1 MALSKLTLLRNL
13 FSFTQYIVVMTKIIL
28 LHLEN
33 KYSTFGIQCL
43 IPQGKN
49 NVAGLILSV
58 SIIVLFMVRYSEA
71 DIYRFR
77 DKDGVWHFTNIR
89 SDVRYRLYIKT
100 GGLKGKQYIVNY
112 DEIIHKAA
120 KQFSV
125 DTNLI
130 KAVIMAESSFDP
142 YAVSE
147 SGAQGLMQLM
157 PDTAADMRVNNPFDP
172 EENIF
177 GGTKYLGLL
186 LKKFK
191 QDKRLAVAAYNVGP
205 TVVSNH
211 NSIPPIPQTI
221 RFVEKVMKYY
231 MEFRKVGN

>member
-1 MALSKLTLLRNL
+1 MEEDGVKMSLPKWILLAVI
-13 FSFTQYIVVMTKIIL
+13 IVVSFFPFSL
-28 LHLEN
+28 
-33 KYSTFGIQCL
+33 
-43 IPQGKN
+43 
-49 NVAGLILSV
+49 
-58 SIIVLFMVRYSEA
+58 RYAQA

-89 SDVRYRLYIKT
+89 SDVRYRLYMKT
-100 GGLKGKQYIVNY
+100 DGVKGKQYIKNY

-142 YAVSE
+142 NAVSE

-157 PDTAADMRVNNPFDP
+157 PTTAADMSVDNPFDP

-177 GGTKYLGLL
+177 GGTRYLGLL
-186 LKKFK
+186 LKRFK
-191 QDKRLAVAAYNVGP
+191 QDKRLAIAAYNVGP
-205 TVVSNH
+205 KIVSNH
-211 NSIPPIPQTI
+211 NSVPPIPHTR

-231 MEFRKVGN
+231 MKFRKKGN